1 MTAVGERETSVTEES
16 VTVPAPRDP
25 CAQGVPPLP
34 IRSLGGFGAQ
44 EQHLVAALVVHA
56 YGRRPGDLCAVLAGL
71 AETPS

>member
-1 MTAVGERETSVTEES
+1 
-16 VTVPAPRDP
+16 
-25 CAQGVPPLP
+25 LP